1 MKWQKWLTALLS
13 VLALLCILSLVY
25 IKVCNIRVFNLQST
39 SMTPAI
45 QEGSMLL
52 NEHEEF
58 ENIKVGDVITYK
70 LKGRDLYVT
79 HRVIKIDEIQSK
91 ILCKGDANKVNDEA
105 YIDYHG
111 QYQGTLILCIPYL
124 GNVISFLHG
133 DGGKLIIFLTT
144 LLLIGSIM
152 YDLYKRKIKEG

>member
-1 MKWQKWLTALLS
+1 MRWQKWLTIILS
-13 VLALLCILSLVY
+13 VIALLCIASLVY
-25 IKVCNIRVFNLQST
+25 IKVCNLKVFNLQST

-45 QEGSMLL
+45 KEGSMLL

-58 ENIKVGDVITYK
+58 KNIKVGDVITYK

-79 HRVIKIDEIQSK
+79 HRVVDIDKVQSK
-91 ILCKGDANKVNDEA
+91 ILCKGDANKIHDEM

-111 QYQGTLILCIPYL
+111 QYQGTLILCIPFL
-124 GNVISFLHG
+124 GNVLSFLHG
-133 DGGKLIIFLTT
+133 DGGKLIIFLIA

-152 YDLYKRKIKEG
+152 YDVYKRKIKEG